1 MSKIVCDV
9 CGSTYSET
17 EVQCPICGTA
27 KSEAA
32 KPAVETIGE
41 DPAAKGGK
49 FSKNNNRKTGIGMN
63 ARKPGQEKSSDGRE
77 EGAPSNMA
85 MIIIVAVLL
94 LAIVAVCIFIAVR
107 IFDKPDNPDPSST
120 PGTSSTSSTSPTV
133 LNIPC
138 TGLELV
144 GNTDNALSFSALN
157 ESAQLTVKAL
167 PENTTET
174 VTFTYISSDPAVV
187 LVDQTGLV
195 TPVSSGNATIT
206 VAYGSFSISVNVT
219 CDIPKPITEL
229 TLKYS
234 DVTLSPANGLS
245 LNLYDGELD
254 PSDIVWTSADE
265 SVAIV
270 DNGVVTAVGNNKYG
284 VKITATYGDLSASCI
299 VRVTGMEERAFLLT
313 TGYQSGTEISV
324 TLTMGSDE
332 SFLLKLI
339 NKETQEVVQNVVWNF
354 SPEGPNYCTKTAEG
368 DGLRVTATADT
379 TTAQGGYVYVQ
390 AEYEG
395 EVYRCKIII
404 KPAQTQ
410 E

>member
-9 CGSTYSET
+9 CGSTYSEN
-17 EVQCPICGTA
+17 EVQCPICGTT

-32 KPAVETIGE
+32 KPAVEAIGE
-41 DPAAKGGK
+41 DVNTNNGK
-49 FSKNNNRKTGIGMN
+49 FSKNNSRKNGVGAT
-63 ARKPGQEKSSDGRE
+63 AKKSGENKSANGNE

-85 MIIIVAVLL
+85 MIIIVGVLL
-94 LAIVAVCIFIAVR
+94 MAIIAVCIFIAVR
-107 IFDKPDNPDPSST
+107 IFDQPDMPATNPST
-120 PGTSSTSSTSPTV
+120 TESTAPTI
-133 LNIPC
+133 LEIPC
-138 TGLELV
+138 TGIELI
-144 GNTDNALSFSALN
+144 GNADKTLNFAALTD
-157 ESAQLTVKAL
+157 SAQLNVKAL

-174 VTFTYISSDPAVV
+174 VTYTYTSSDPSIVI
-187 LVDQTGLV
+187 VDAYGLV
-195 TPVSSGNATIT
+195 TPVASGNATIT
-206 VAYGSFSISVNVT
+206 VAYGSYSIVVNVT
-219 CDIPKPITEL
+219 CDIPAPITEL
-229 TLKYS
+229 TLRYT

-245 LNLYDGELD
+245 LNLYNGELD
-254 PSDIVWTSADE
+254 PSLITWTSADE

-270 DNGVVTAVGNNKYG
+270 ENGVVTAVGNNKYG
-284 VKITATYGDLSASCI
+284 VKITATYGDLSATCL

-339 NKETQEVVQNVVWNF
+339 NKETQEVVKDVVWTF
-354 SPEGPNYCTKTAEG
+354 SPEGPKYCTKAAEE